1 MKICLL
7 FLVIA
12 TLFLSTT
19 NSFQIDLKERQEKCI
34 SEEIEHDSLVTGS
47 YSLVEPKQLAVDLII
62 YDSKHHTIFHKH
74 TIEDG
79 KFAFRTDIHG
89 DYKFCFTSHRQQ
101 SFQASASTQRIE
113 FEFKMGSEARD
124 YSDIATKEH
133 LNPLET
139 EIRKMQDLVLEIHE
153 EILYSKN
160 REEAM
165 RNTNESTNARVL
177 WFSIL
182 SIIVLVGTGVMPN
195 YKLTLP
201 NVHFHKD
208 WKTRV
213 KTWFDQPARKTRRK
227 QNRIKKAI
235 KVAPRPASGS
245 LRPIVHCQTQRYNM
259 RIKSGRG
266 FTHRE
271 LKMAGISRH
280 QAMGIENP
288 NKQDSK
294 RELQKQAKQVK
305 TYMKVRYPERTIET
319 RVIPQELRERDLAK
333 ERRDKIQ
340 KNQRKTHQN
349 QTRKEEINNPLDG
362 WKVN

>member
-1 MKICLL
+1 
-7 FLVIA
+7 
-12 TLFLSTT
+12 
-19 NSFQIDLKERQEKCI
+19 
-34 SEEIEHDSLVTGS
+34 
-47 YSLVEPKQLAVDLII
+47 
-62 YDSKHHTIFHKH
+62 
-74 TIEDG
+74 
-79 KFAFRTDIHG
+79 
-89 DYKFCFTSHRQQ
+89 
-101 SFQASASTQRIE
+101 
-113 FEFKMGSEARD
+113 
-124 YSDIATKEH
+124 
-133 LNPLET
+133 
-139 EIRKMQDLVLEIHE
+139 
-153 EILYSKN
+153 
-160 REEAM
+160 
-165 RNTNESTNARVL
+165 
-177 WFSIL
+177 
-182 SIIVLVGTGVMPN
+182 MPN

-280 QAMGIENP
+280 QAMGIGIAVDKRRKNRSAQTLKENVERLREYKEKLILFPRRRKNP

-294 RELQKQAKQVK
+294 RDLQKQAKQVK
-305 TYMKVRYPERTIET
+305 TYMKVRYPERVIET

-340 KNQRKTHQN
+340 KT
-349 QTRKEEINNPLDG
+349 KERLIKIRQG
-362 WKVN
+362 KKK